1 MSHTNGH
8 GKQQL
13 ANWIR
18 MGWNHPEADKF
29 KFDCLVYERGRFIL
43 VLYTFAFALLGKE
56 KSLQAGLA
64 SYEKA
69 LKTNKN
75 YLAAAAK
82 VFGVS
87 TELMKTIENLEG
99 RGPGGGKEPPVIA
112 TMLERG
118 EI

>member
-1 MSHTNGH
+1 MSSTNGH

-13 ANWIR
+13 AEWIR
-18 MGWNHPEADKF
+18 LGWKHPEASKF
-29 KFDCLVYERGRFIL
+29 KFDSLLYERGRFIL

-64 SYEKA
+64 TYERA

-75 YLAAAAK
+75 YLAAAGK

-87 TELMKTIENLEG
+87 ANVMKSIEELESS
-99 RGPGGGKEPPVIA
+99 GPRGGKEPTEIA
-112 TMLERG
+112 KMLERG